1 MTPRSGERARWIRRA
16 TIGAII
22 LVPLAFAGLF
32 IGALSKADTSLDRIP
47 AAIVNNDTLVYTTD
61 SGTRTPVFA
70 GRQLVTELT
79 GDTTGVNWTVTND
92 EDAKKALAAGKVY
105 AILTIPKDFSPSIL
119 SLSSSKPQRA
129 DLAITT
135 DDAHSYLS
143 GAVAQSVGEGMA
155 STFGKAITAQYIAGI
170 YSSMGELGT
179 SLSSAA
185 DGAGS
190 LSSGASDLEAGLSTL
205 ADGVA
210 TASGG
215 ATGLAGGVRSY
226 TGGVDSL
233 SKGLLQLRSGA
244 AGLTGVSDGV
254 EGFTDSV
261 TALAHALATANATL
275 QANPGDPVAL
285 ATVNTLSAQLTAAA
299 AGGSTLA
306 AQTQGA
312 VTGIQSGIAS
322 SASGAARLSAGSS
335 GLRDGASSL
344 ASGLSS
350 LSTGAASA
358 SSGAGEL
365 ATGAT
370 SLSDGLSAGA
380 ARLPIGDTGS
390 SAANAEVVADP
401 VSVTVTRDNEVAGI
415 GQGIATFFVPLGL
428 WIGALAIFLVMRPV
442 NPRSLG
448 STAGNGRLVAHSLAK
463 ASAISAAQAV
473 LLVALLHLVVGV
485 TWAALPATLGFSLL
499 MAFAFTAFHY
509 LLTVGLGRAGLVVS
523 LFVLA
528 VQVTA
533 TGGLYPVQLL
543 ATPFQWVSPLLP
555 LTYGVSGM
563 QGIIAR
569 ASAGPIVGAA
579 FVLAL
584 FAVGSILLSLLAI
597 RRVRTARSLG
607 LVPVRTA

>member
-1 MTPRSGERARWIRRA
+1 MRRA
-16 TIGAII
+16 TIGAIV

-32 IGALSKADTSLDRIP
+32 IGALSQADTSIDRIP
-47 AAIVNNDTLVYTTD
+47 AAIVNNDTLVYATD
-61 SGTRTPVFA
+61 AGTKTPVFA

-79 GDTTGVNWTVTND
+79 GDTSGVNWIVTND
-92 EDAKKALAAGKVY
+92 ADAKKALASGKVY

-119 SLSSSKPQRA
+119 SLSSSTPQRA

-155 STFGKAITAQYIAGI
+155 STFGNAITAQYIAGI
-170 YSSMGELGT
+170 YSSIGELGT

-190 LSSGASDLEAGLSTL
+190 LSSGASDLRDGLSSL
-205 ADGVA
+205 AGGVA
-210 TASGG
+210 TARGG
-215 ATGLAGGVRSY
+215 AASLAEGVRTY

-233 SKGLLQLRSGA
+233 SKGLAQLRNGA
-244 AGLTGVSDGV
+244 SVLTGVSDGV
-254 EGFTDSV
+254 QSFTGSV
-261 TALAHALATANATL
+261 SALAHALAIANATL

-285 ATVNTLSAQLTAAA
+285 ATVDTLSAQLSAAA
-299 AGGSTLA
+299 AGGTTLG

-312 VTGIQSGIAS
+312 VTGVQSGIAS

-335 GLRDGASSL
+335 GLRGGASSL
-344 ASGLSS
+344 ADGLSS

-358 SSGAGEL
+358 STGAGKL

-370 SLSDGLSAGA
+370 SLSDGLTAGA
-380 ARLPIGDTGS
+380 AQIPARDAD
-390 SAANAEVVADP
+390 SATANAKVAADP

-428 WIGALAIFLVMRPV
+428 WIGALAIFLVLRPI

-448 STAGNGRLVAHSLAK
+448 STARSGRLMAHALAK
-463 ASAISAAQAV
+463 ASAISAAQAL

-563 QGIIAR
+563 QGIIAQGT
-569 ASAGPIVGAA
+569 AGPIVGAA

-584 FAVGSILLSLLAI
+584 FAAGSTLLSLLAV
-597 RRVRTARSLG
+597 RRARTARSLG
-607 LVPVRTA
+607 LVPVRIG